1 MRKFATVRAIK
12 TGTAPKRKKYPTKAF
27 YNEFIYILKGIFMQ
41 NFKKIGGGTHKKK
54 LHFLRNLHFLGK
66 KKHYRK
72 KFFFMIFRFNVH
84 LSTSVG
90 ILLISS

>member
-41 NFKKIGGGTHKKK
+41 NKKK
-54 LHFLRNLHFLGK
+54 SEGVLIK
-66 KKHYRK
+66 KMTFFAKLVFFRYK
-72 KFFFMIFRFNVH
+72 KS
-84 LSTSVG
+84 L
-90 ILLISS
+90 

>member
-41 NFKKIGGGTHKKK
+41 NFKKIGGGTHKKMTFFAK
-54 LHFLRNLHFLGK
+54 LAFFRYK
-66 KKHYRK
+66 KS
-72 KFFFMIFRFNVH
+72 
-84 LSTSVG
+84 L
-90 ILLISS
+90 

>member
-41 NFKKIGGGTHKKK
+41 NFKKIGGGTH
-54 LHFLRNLHFLGK
+54 
-66 KKHYRK
+66 
-72 KFFFMIFRFNVH
+72 
-84 LSTSVG
+84 
-90 ILLISS
+90 